1 MKPHTIAVEKN
12 NKNVKMTNEKISITQ
27 MLITIVGALGL
38 RELLPVIF
46 SSVFRRR
53 EDIESVNTENTARLQ
68 QASRE
73 QILFLKESI
82 REAYSEV
89 DRMQEALND
98 KRALINT
105 LSKKLYKIELEM
117 QLLRTRIES
126 TSCKDADCPF
136 RQSIKKDEID
146 THQNS

>member
-126 TSCKDADCPF
+126 TSCGDADCPF

-146 THQNS
+146 THQNN

>member
-1 MKPHTIAVEKN
+1 MKPHTPVKKD
-12 NKNVKMTNEKISITQ
+12 NKNVKMTNEKINITQ

-38 RELLPVIF
+38 RELLPVVF

-126 TSCKDADCPF
+126 TSCSDADCPF